1 MNLITKVENLK
12 RAYVAIDANKAYF
25 IGLKVVFYATILLAM
40 NIFKDNP
47 GEIID
52 SLRMKDILGDL
63 SDKRGKIARMIHS
76 GELIQLR
83 RGLYAT
89 SRNMNPLC
97 FAASIYGP
105 SYISF
110 ETALSYHG
118 LIPEAVYEISS
129 GTLNRP
135 KEFETVFGRYR
146 YHAVPEAVYYIG
158 IERVTESGIPFLI
171 ASPTKALCDRI
182 AREPGMRSMTDVRR
196 WAELMRFDSKLE
208 LDLEIIRSC
217 TKGYGRPAVR
227 CLLRTVEKYG
237 GIMT

>member
-1 MNLITKVENLK
+1 
-12 RAYVAIDANKAYF
+12 
-25 IGLKVVFYATILLAM
+25 M
-40 NIFKDNP
+40 NIFKDNS
-47 GEIID
+47 GKIID

-63 SDKRGKIARMIHS
+63 RDKRGKIARMIHS
-76 GELIQLR
+76 GELIKLR

-89 SRNMNPLC
+89 SRNINPLC

-129 GTLNRP
+129 VTLNRP
-135 KEFETVFGRYR
+135 KKFETVFGRYR
-146 YHAVPEAVYYIG
+146 YHAVPKAVYYIG
-158 IERVTESGIPFLI
+158 IERVTESDIPFLI

-182 AREPGMRSMTDVRR
+182 AREPGMRSMTDVRH
-196 WAELMRFDSKLE
+196 WAELMRFDSKLG

-217 TKGYGRPAVR
+217 TKGYGHPAVR
-227 CLLRTVEKYG
+227 CLLCTVEKYG